1 MVTQISILNGPT
13 FRRATL
19 RLDPLLAQQLDSLFA
34 FYHRQWWCQRQ
45 MFSHYK
51 RCNGVLNGVA
61 LLIMAA
67 GMIVGP
73 TLNNSMIAT
82 IITAVGVVVKGWND
96 FKNFSLKMDMCRF
109 AHTTYLKTLSELRMH
124 VRGLP
129 MEELTHFL
137 VKMQTLDDIIADFT
151 PPLQE
156 RFLKHYQ
163 TRFQYQPLS
172 LTPPGSLPIIKEDPE
187 ETPPPKWQEEP
198 VAVPC
203 PEDEDLKKEA
213 SCPCWP

>member
-1 MVTQISILNGPT
+1 MVTPISILNGPT

-19 RLDPLLAQQLDSLFA
+19 RLDLVLAQQLDSLFA

-51 RCNGVLNGVA
+51 RCNGLLNALA

-82 IITAVGVVVKGWND
+82 IITAAGVVVKGWND
-96 FKNFSLKMDMCRF
+96 DVLENVIGTSHACQRLAVGR
-109 AHTTYLKTLSELRMH
+109 
-124 VRGLP
+124 
-129 MEELTHFL
+129 THSFF

-156 RFLKHYQ
+156 RFLNHYQ
-163 TRFQYQPLS
+163 TRFRYKPLS
-172 LTPPGSLPIIKEDPE
+172 LTPPCSLSIIKEE
-187 ETPPPKWQEEP
+187 EDTPQPK
-198 VAVPC
+198 
-203 PEDEDLKKEA
+203 
-213 SCPCWP
+213 